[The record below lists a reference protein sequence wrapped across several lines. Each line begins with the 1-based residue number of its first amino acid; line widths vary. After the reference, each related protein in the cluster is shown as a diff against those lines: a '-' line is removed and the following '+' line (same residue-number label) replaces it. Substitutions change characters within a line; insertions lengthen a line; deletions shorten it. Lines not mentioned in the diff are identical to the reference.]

1 MLVTVKEAE
10 EMPAGEAL
18 NNLIQEYVFKAVA
31 LTDDEFALVRAVWLN
46 QGPQWAQQPRPFKV
60 PLSRVEMEG
69 IRASHVG
76 PWTTD
81 PEIVPGYRL
90 TQAQDYSGHDW
101 GARNVVAT
109 MRNNGW
115 LYEFAEMDGGKI
127 KSVRFKRLVF
137 KDNKAPK
144 EIIGHVF
151 GGTDELAI
159 CRAALVSVLMLQN
172 SLDWG
177 WKTEGGE

>member
-1 MLVTVKEAE
+1 MQLTSKEVE
-10 EMPAGEAL
+10 KMPAGEAL
-18 NNLIQEYVFKAVA
+18 NNLIQEHVFKAVA

-76 PWTTD
+76 PWTAD

-101 GARNVVAT
+101 GARNVVAH
-109 MRNNGW
+109 MRNDGW

-127 KSVRFKRLVF
+127 KSVRFKRLMW
-137 KDNKAPK
+137 KPGITPL
-144 EIIGHVF
+144 EIIGHAF
-151 GGTDELAI
+151 GGTDELAT
-159 CRAALVSVLMLQN
+159 CRAALLAVLLAQEARECE
-172 SLDWG
+172 
-177 WKTEGGE
+177 WKLE